1 LEAIQRGSR
10 LARRTRIKQQAIASA
25 VVQLK
30 TTCVVASGS
39 AARAIPL
46 HSKGLRIGL
55 LGGSFNPP
63 HDAHRAIS
71 LFAMKR
77 LKLDR
82 VWWLV
87 TPGNPL
93 KEGGGLRDL
102 EQRTEA
108 ARRMARDPRIDVS
121 CLESVI
127 GTRYTVDTINYLSR
141 RLSGLRLVWIMGADN
156 LAQFHRWQ
164 NWRRIASEVPI
175 AVIDRP
181 PQSFRALAA
190 PAAQAMARYRLPEN
204 QADQLADRRAP
215 AWVFLT
221 GMKLNLSSTGL
232 RNPDGSWKSPDGSW
246 KSK

>member
-1 LEAIQRGSR
+1 MR
-10 LARRTRIKQQAIASA
+10 
-25 VVQLK
+25 V
-30 TTCVVASGS
+30 
-39 AARAIPL
+39 
-46 HSKGLRIGL
+46 GL

-63 HDAHRAIS
+63 HVAHRAIS
-71 LFAMKR
+71 LFAIKR

-93 KEGGGLRDL
+93 KEHGTLRDL
-102 EQRTEA
+102 AQRTEA
-108 ARRMARDPRIDVS
+108 AREMADDPRIDIS

-127 GTRYTVDTINYLSR
+127 GTRYTVETIAYLR
-141 RLSGLRLVWIMGADN
+141 RRAGGLRFVWIMGADN
-156 LAQFHRWQ
+156 LAQFHRWE

-190 PAAQAMARYRLPEN
+190 PAAQALARYRLPEN
-204 QADQLADRRAP
+204 QAARLADQRAP

-232 RNPDGSWKSPDGSW
+232 RNPDGSWRTK
-246 KSK
+246 

>member
-1 LEAIQRGSR
+1 M
-10 LARRTRIKQQAIASA
+10 
-25 VVQLK
+25 
-30 TTCVVASGS
+30 
-39 AARAIPL
+39 
-46 HSKGLRIGL
+46 RIGL

-63 HDAHRAIS
+63 HVAHRAIS
-71 LFAMKR
+71 LFAIKR

-93 KEGGGLRDL
+93 KENGALRDL
-102 EQRTEA
+102 DQRTEA
-108 ARRMARDPRIDVS
+108 ARAMADDPRIDVS

-127 GTRYTVDTINYLSR
+127 GTRYTVDTITYLR
-141 RLSGLRLVWIMGADN
+141 RRAAGLHFVWIMGADN
-156 LAQFHRWQ
+156 LAQFHRWE

-190 PAAQAMARYRLPEN
+190 PAAQALARYRLSEN
-204 QADQLADRRAP
+204 QAARLADRCAP

-232 RNPDGSWKSPDGSW
+232 RNPDGSWRTK
-246 KSK
+246 K

>member
-1 LEAIQRGSR
+1 VAQLNRA
-10 LARRTRIKQQAIASA
+10 LAAS
-25 VVQLK
+25 QS
-30 TTCVVASGS
+30 VAQ
-39 AARAIPL
+39 AIPL
-46 HSKGLRIGL
+46 YTNGMRIGL

-71 LFAMKR
+71 LFAIKR

-93 KEGGGLRDL
+93 KDHGGLRDL
-102 EQRTEA
+102 DQRAEA
-108 ARRMARDPRIDVS
+108 ARQTADDPRIDVS

-127 GTRYTVDTINYLSR
+127 GTRYTVDTISYLR
-141 RLSGLRLVWIMGADN
+141 RRASGLRFVWIMGADN

-190 PAAQAMARYRLPEN
+190 PAAQALARYRLPEN
-204 QADQLADRRAP
+204 QAGRLADRRAP

-221 GMKLNLSSTGL
+221 GMKLSLSSTGL
-232 RNPDGSWKSPDGSW
+232 RNPDGSWRTK
-246 KSK
+246 

>member
-1 LEAIQRGSR
+1 MTPAVTALHAVAALNKASVAS
-10 LARRTRIKQQAIASA
+10 LSVAQAIPFYSN
-25 VVQLK
+25 
-30 TTCVVASGS
+30 GM
-39 AARAIPL
+39 
-46 HSKGLRIGL
+46 RIGL

-63 HDAHRAIS
+63 HAAHRAIS
-71 LFAMKR
+71 LFAIKR

-93 KEGGGLRDL
+93 KDHGALRDL
-102 EQRTEA
+102 DARAEA
-108 ARRMARDPRIDVS
+108 ARKMADDPRIDVS

-127 GTRYTVDTINYLSR
+127 GTRYTVDTIGYLR
-141 RLSGLRLVWIMGADN
+141 RRASGLRFVWIMGADN

-190 PAAQAMARYRLPEN
+190 PAAQALARYRLPEN
-204 QADQLADRRAP
+204 QAGRLADRRAP

-232 RNPDGSWKSPDGSW
+232 RNPDGSWRTKM
-246 KSK
+246 

>member
-1 LEAIQRGSR
+1 M
-10 LARRTRIKQQAIASA
+10 AS
-25 VVQLK
+25 LK
-30 TTCVVASGS
+30 RASVALPSVS
-39 AARAIPL
+39 QAIPL
-46 HSKGLRIGL
+46 YTNGMRIGL

-63 HDAHRAIS
+63 HVAHRAIS
-71 LFAMKR
+71 LFAIKR

-93 KEGGGLRDL
+93 KDQDGLRDL
-102 EQRTEA
+102 NERTAA
-108 ARRMARDPRIDVS
+108 ARNMANDPRIDVS

-127 GTRYTVDTINYLSR
+127 GTRYTIDTISYLR
-141 RLSGLRLVWIMGADN
+141 RRASGLRFVWIMGADN

-164 NWRRIASEVPI
+164 NWRRIASAVPI

-190 PAAQAMARYRLPEN
+190 PAAQALARYRLPEN
-204 QADQLADRRAP
+204 QAGRLADQRAP
-215 AWVFLT
+215 AWIFLT

-232 RNPDGSWKSPDGSW
+232 RNPDGSWRTQK
-246 KSK
+246 

>member
-1 LEAIQRGSR
+1 VDELNSAPVASQSV
-10 LARRTRIKQQAIASA
+10 AQAIPFYSN
-25 VVQLK
+25 
-30 TTCVVASGS
+30 GM
-39 AARAIPL
+39 
-46 HSKGLRIGL
+46 RIGL

-63 HDAHRAIS
+63 HVAHRAIS
-71 LFAMKR
+71 LFAIKR

-93 KEGGGLRDL
+93 KENGALRDL
-102 EQRTEA
+102 GERMEA
-108 ARRMARDPRIDVS
+108 AREMADDPRIDVS

-127 GTRYTVDTINYLSR
+127 GTRYTVDTISYLR
-141 RLSGLRLVWIMGADN
+141 RRAPGLRFVWIMGADN
-156 LAQFHRWQ
+156 LAQFHRWE

-190 PAAQAMARYRLPEN
+190 PAAQALARYRLPEN
-204 QADQLADRRAP
+204 QAGRLAEQRAP

-221 GMKLNLSSTGL
+221 GMKLSLSSTGL
-232 RNPDGSWKSPDGSW
+232 RNPDGSWRIK
-246 KSK
+246 

>member
-1 LEAIQRGSR
+1 MPSVSQ
-10 LARRTRIKQQAIASA
+10 
-25 VVQLK
+25 
-30 TTCVVASGS
+30 
-39 AARAIPL
+39 AIPL
-46 HSKGLRIGL
+46 YTNGMRIGL

-63 HDAHRAIS
+63 HVAHRAIS
-71 LFAMKR
+71 LFAIKR

-93 KEGGGLRDL
+93 KDQDGLRDL
-102 EQRTEA
+102 NERTAA
-108 ARRMARDPRIDVS
+108 ARNMANDPRIDVS

-127 GTRYTVDTINYLSR
+127 GTRYTVETISYLR
-141 RLSGLRLVWIMGADN
+141 RRASGLRFVWIMGADN

-190 PAAQAMARYRLPEN
+190 PAAQALARYRLPEN
-204 QADQLADRRAP
+204 QAGRLADQRAP
-215 AWVFLT
+215 AWIFLT

-232 RNPDGSWKSPDGSW
+232 RNPDGSWRTQK
-246 KSK
+246 

>member
-1 LEAIQRGSR
+1 M
-10 LARRTRIKQQAIASA
+10 
-25 VVQLK
+25 
-30 TTCVVASGS
+30 
-39 AARAIPL
+39 PL
-46 HSKGLRIGL
+46 YTNGMRVGL

-63 HDAHRAIS
+63 HVAHRAIS
-71 LFAMKR
+71 LFAIKR

-93 KEGGGLRDL
+93 KEHGTLGDL
-102 EQRTEA
+102 AQRTEA
-108 ARRMARDPRIDVS
+108 AREMADDPRIDIS

-127 GTRYTVDTINYLSR
+127 GTRYTVETIAYLR
-141 RLSGLRLVWIMGADN
+141 RRAGGLRFVWIMGADN
-156 LAQFHRWQ
+156 LAQFHRWE

-190 PAAQAMARYRLPEN
+190 PAAQALARYRLPEN
-204 QADQLADRRAP
+204 QAARLADQRAP

-232 RNPDGSWKSPDGSW
+232 RNPDGSWRTK
-246 KSK
+246 

>member
-1 LEAIQRGSR
+1 VKK
-10 LARRTRIKQQAIASA
+10 TRQTKSPAHA
-25 VVQLK
+25 VAALNKVS
-30 TTCVVASGS
+30 VASPS
-39 AARAIPL
+39 VSQSIPL
-46 HSKGLRIGL
+46 YTNGMRVGL

-63 HDAHRAIS
+63 HAAHRAIS
-71 LFAMKR
+71 LFALKR

-93 KEGGGLRDL
+93 KDHDGLRDL
-102 EQRTEA
+102 DARAEA
-108 ARRMARDPRIDVS
+108 ARKMAGDPRIDVS

-127 GTRYTVDTINYLSR
+127 RTRYTVDTITYLR
-141 RLSGLRLVWIMGADN
+141 RRASGLRFVWIMGADN

-164 NWRRIASEVPI
+164 NWRRIAAEVPI

-190 PAAQAMARYRLPEN
+190 PAAQALARYRLPEN
-204 QADQLADRRAP
+204 QAGRLADQRTP

-232 RNPDGSWKSPDGSW
+232 RNPDGSWKA
-246 KSK
+246 KK

>member
-1 LEAIQRGSR
+1 VGRALNQ
-10 LARRTRIKQQAIASA
+10 T
-25 VVQLK
+25 
-30 TTCVVASGS
+30 S
-39 AARAIPL
+39 AASRSLSHEIPL
-46 HSKGLRIGL
+46 HTDGMRVGL

-63 HDAHRAIS
+63 HRAHRAIS
-71 LFAMKR
+71 LFAIKR

-93 KEGGGLRDL
+93 KDNGGLHEL
-102 EQRTEA
+102 EERAQA
-108 ARRMARDPRIDVS
+108 ARAMAADPRIDVT

-127 GTRYTVDTINYLSR
+127 GTRYTVDTINYLR
-141 RLSGLRLVWIMGADN
+141 RRASGLRFVWIMGADN

-164 NWRRIASEVPI
+164 HWQRIAGQVPI

-190 PAAQAMARYRLPEN
+190 PAAQALASYRLPEN
-204 QADQLADRRAP
+204 EAGKLADHRAP

-221 GMKLNLSSTGL
+221 GLKMNLSSTTL
-232 RNPDGSWKSPDGSW
+232 RNPDGSWKAAT
-246 KSK
+246 

>member
-1 LEAIQRGSR
+1 M
-10 LARRTRIKQQAIASA
+10 KPAS
-25 VVQLK
+25 
-30 TTCVVASGS
+30 VASQS
-39 AARAIPL
+39 VSQAIPL
-46 HSKGLRIGL
+46 HAHGMRIGL

-63 HDAHRAIS
+63 HVAHRAIS
-71 LFAMKR
+71 LFAIKR

-93 KEGGGLRDL
+93 KDHGALHGLD
-102 EQRTEA
+102 ERTEA
-108 ARRMARDPRIDVS
+108 ARRMADDPRIDVS

-127 GTRYTVDTINYLSR
+127 GRRYTVDTITYLR
-141 RLSGLRLVWIMGADN
+141 RRASGLRFVWIMGADN

-175 AVIDRP
+175 AVVDRP

-190 PAAQAMARYRLPEN
+190 PAAQALARYRLPEN
-204 QADQLADRRAP
+204 QAGRLADQRAP

-221 GMKLNLSSTGL
+221 GMKLTLSSTGL
-232 RNPDGSWKSPDGSW
+232 RNPDGSWRTK
-246 KSK
+246 

>member
-1 LEAIQRGSR
+1 LPSVSQ
-10 LARRTRIKQQAIASA
+10 
-25 VVQLK
+25 
-30 TTCVVASGS
+30 
-39 AARAIPL
+39 AIPL
-46 HSKGLRIGL
+46 YTNGMRIGL

-63 HDAHRAIS
+63 HVAHRAIS
-71 LFAMKR
+71 LFAIKR

-93 KEGGGLRDL
+93 KDQDGLRDL
-102 EQRTEA
+102 NERTAA
-108 ARRMARDPRIDVS
+108 ARKMASDPRIDVS

-127 GTRYTVDTINYLSR
+127 GTRYTVDTISYLR
-141 RLSGLRLVWIMGADN
+141 RRASGLRFVWIMGADN

-164 NWRRIASEVPI
+164 NWRRIASEVPM

-190 PAAQAMARYRLPEN
+190 PAAQALARYRLPEN
-204 QADQLADRRAP
+204 QAGRLADQRPP

-232 RNPDGSWKSPDGSW
+232 RNPDGSWRTQK
-246 KSK
+246 

>member
-1 LEAIQRGSR
+1 MPSVSQ
-10 LARRTRIKQQAIASA
+10 
-25 VVQLK
+25 
-30 TTCVVASGS
+30 
-39 AARAIPL
+39 AIPL
-46 HSKGLRIGL
+46 YTNGMRIGL

-63 HDAHRAIS
+63 HVAHRAIS
-71 LFAMKR
+71 LFAIKR
-77 LKLDR
+77 LQLDR

-93 KEGGGLRDL
+93 KDQDGLRDL
-102 EQRTEA
+102 NERTAA
-108 ARRMARDPRIDVS
+108 ARKMANDPRIDVS

-127 GTRYTVDTINYLSR
+127 GTRYTVDTISYLR
-141 RLSGLRLVWIMGADN
+141 RRASGLRFVWIMGADN

-164 NWRRIASEVPI
+164 NWRRIASEVPM

-190 PAAQAMARYRLPEN
+190 PAAQALARYRLPEN
-204 QADQLADRRAP
+204 QARRLADQRPP

-232 RNPDGSWKSPDGSW
+232 RNPDGSWRTQK
-246 KSK
+246 